1 MSTYSA
7 IGIMSG
13 SSLDGVD
20 IAYCRF
26 DKNEKWHFKIVASQ
40 TYPLGNFKEKLVSA
54 REESAVTLYKLD
66 AAFGKFLGELCLKFL
81 SEFNLTKP
89 NLISSH
95 GHTIFHFPEEGT
107 TCQIGSGEH
116 IAEITG
122 CTVVSDLRMADIA
135 AGGSGA
141 PIVPIGDQ
149 MLFSEYQYCLNIGGI
164 ANISHTKN
172 KVIKAYD
179 ICAANQILNYFAQ
192 KSGMDYD
199 HCGNMAKSGI
209 LNHEMLEKLNS
220 LDYYK
225 IAPPKSLD
233 NGFSKIVLNIIERF
247 NESPGNVLRTYTE
260 HMAQLIA
267 KSVESTDA
275 EKSKMLV
282 TGGGAHNTFLMERI
296 SDLCPVEVVVPDNKT
311 IDFKE
316 ALVMAFIGVL
326 RMRNEVNCLASVTG
340 AKHDTVGGRVSFA
353 RG

>member
-1 MSTYSA
+1 
-7 IGIMSG
+7 MSG

-26 DKNEKWHFKIVASQ
+26 DKSENWQSKIVAAK
-40 TYPLGNFKEKLVSA
+40 TYPLGNFKLKLTSA
-54 REESAVTLYKLD
+54 RESSAIELCQLD
-66 AAFGKFLGELCLKFL
+66 TDFGKHLGWLCLTFL
-81 SEFNLTKP
+81 KEFNLAKP
-89 NLISSH
+89 DLISSH
-95 GHTIFHFPEEGT
+95 GHTIFHFPEKGT

-141 PIVPIGDQ
+141 PIVPIGDL
-149 MLFSEYQYCLNIGGI
+149 MLFSEYEYCLNIGGI

-192 KSGMDYD
+192 KKRVEYD
-199 HCGNMAKSGI
+199 KGGNIAKSGI
-209 LNHEMLEKLNS
+209 LNREILEKLNS

-233 NGFSKIVLNIIERF
+233 NGFSKNVIALIESF
-247 NESPGNVLRTYTE
+247 EDSPENVLRTYIE
-260 HMAQLIA
+260 HLAKLIA
-267 KSVESTDA
+267 NAVENVNA

-296 SDLCPVEVVVPDNKT
+296 SDLCPVEVIVPNKET

-316 ALVMAFIGVL
+316 ALAMAFIGVL
-326 RMRNEVNCLASVTG
+326 RLREEVNCLASVTG
-340 AKHDTVGGRVSFA
+340 AKHDTIGGRVSFV